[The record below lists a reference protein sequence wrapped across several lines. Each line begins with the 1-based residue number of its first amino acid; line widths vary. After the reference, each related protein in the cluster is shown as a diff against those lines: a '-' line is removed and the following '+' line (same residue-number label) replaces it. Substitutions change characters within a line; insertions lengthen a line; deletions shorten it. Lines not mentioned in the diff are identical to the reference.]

1 MMNYKKM
8 NNKENQNE
16 VHINLMD
23 NEIQKDEEII
33 KKNKGKEIRHVKK
46 K

>member
-8 NNKENQNE
+8 NNKENENE

-33 KKNKGKEIRHVKK
+33 KKIKEKK
-46 K
+46 Y